1 MTDRYHAL
9 TVVLDRDIREDD
21 AEPILAA
28 IQMIKGVQSV
38 TPHVADL
45 GEHVARE
52 RIRIEIGQKIWNIL
66 YPKAGE

>member
-1 MTDRYHAL
+1 
-9 TVVLDRDIREDD
+9 
-21 AEPILAA
+21 
-28 IQMIKGVQSV
+28 V